1 MAGGFLPARLST
13 VQNNAM
19 NTQSDTSLSFTGRV
33 MTGQG
38 RGANF
43 TQLARVREQFLQSC
57 GIDPFP
63 GTLNLTVSTDTERE
77 TWRRLQGRGGR
88 RMAAPADEACTAI
101 LYPVRIADS
110 LTGAIVRPEVDGYP
124 ADRVEIIAAVDLRQ
138 HLRLADGDIVAV
150 ALLEPHAVKAA
161 IFDVDGT
168 LLNSLEGYRLAA
180 SRATRAHGYSV
191 SLDHVRRALNS
202 DQPFWDFII
211 PPGQRDDAD
220 LLAELRAATMR
231 HWPAALQEVV
241 GVIPGCTDSLD
252 RLRRSGIRL
261 ALVTGSGGESFPV
274 LRAAGLLDLFEVIV
288 TGNDV
293 RARKPDPE
301 GIRLCLDKLGLA
313 AKETVYVGD
322 SCIDVAAS
330 HAAGALSVSVLTGAG
345 DCATLCVAGTDRILT
360 SMAQLP
366 EVLTAVIPTAAGQ
379 GPQGLVR

>member
-1 MAGGFLPARLST
+1 MYP
-13 VQNNAM
+13 
-19 NTQSDTSLSFTGRV
+19 DPSLSFTGRV
-33 MTGQG
+33 ISGSG
-38 RGANF
+38 RGADF
-43 TQLARVREQFLQSC
+43 TQLAWVREQFLQY
-57 GIDPFP
+57 GGVDPFP
-63 GTLNLTVSTDTERE
+63 GTLNLIVATDMERE
-77 TWRRLQGRGGR
+77 TWRQLQGRGGR
-88 RMAAPADEACTAI
+88 RMTAPADDACAAT
-101 LYPVRIADS
+101 LFPVRIADS
-110 LTGAIVRPEVDGYP
+110 ISGAIVRPEIGGYP
-124 ADRVEIIAAVDLRQ
+124 ADQVEIVAATDLRQ
-138 HLRLADGDIVAV
+138 YLGLANGDIITV
-150 ALLEPHAVKAA
+150 ALQEPHAVKAA

-168 LLNSLEGYRLAA
+168 LLNSLDGYRLAA

-211 PPGQRDDAD
+211 PPGQRHDAD
-220 LLAELRAATMR
+220 LLAELRAATLR

-241 GVIPGCTDSLD
+241 DVIPGCTDSLN

-261 ALVTGSGGESFPV
+261 ALYTGSGGESFPV

-293 RARKPDPE
+293 SARKPDPE
-301 GIRLCLDKLGLA
+301 GIRLCLNKLGLA
-313 AKETVYVGD
+313 ANETAYVGD

-366 EVLTAVIPTAAGQ
+366 EVLTPVIPG
-379 GPQGLVR
+379 